1 MIDLHCHI
9 LPGIDDGAPDLATS
23 LEMARASVADGV
35 TVLAC
40 TPHILPGL
48 YHNAGPQIREATL
61 ALQQAL
67 AQEAIPLRLVT
78 GADVHM
84 VPDLVAGLRAG
95 RLLSLA
101 DSRYVLV
108 EPPHH
113 VAPVRM
119 EQFFFDLV
127 VAGHVPILTHPER
140 LSWVEAQYPAI
151 QRLIRGGVWMQIT
164 AGSLTGAFGRS
175 AQYWANRMLDE
186 GCVHILATD
195 AHDTRRRPPNLSAG
209 RDLAAKRVGARE
221 AEHLVVTRP
230 MGILENVMPAGLR
243 MPEPAASR

>member
-1 MIDLHCHI
+1 
-9 LPGIDDGAPDLATS
+9 
-23 LEMARASVADGV
+23 
-35 TVLAC
+35 
-40 TPHILPGL
+40 LPGL
-48 YHNAGPQIREATL
+48 YHNSGPQIRQATL

-67 AQEAIPLRLVT
+67 DREGILLRLVT

-101 DSRYVLV
+101 DTRYVLV

-119 EQFFFDLV
+119 DQFFFDLV
-127 VAGHVPILTHPER
+127 VAGYVPILTHPER
-140 LSWVEAQYPAI
+140 LSWIKSRYSDI
-151 QRLIRGGVWMQIT
+151 QRLIRGGVWMQVT
-164 AGSLTGAFGRS
+164 SGSLTGAFGRT

-195 AHDTRRRPPNLSAG
+195 AHDTRRRPPHLSAG

-230 MGILENVMPAGLR
+230 MGILDNMLPAGLP
-243 MPEPAASR
+243 MPPSIDAR

>member
-9 LPGIDDGAPDLATS
+9 LPGIDDGASDWSVAM
-23 LEMARASVADGV
+23 EMAKLYVADGV
-35 TVLAC
+35 TVVAC

-48 YHNAGPQIREATL
+48 YHNSGPQIREATL

-67 AQEAIPLRLVT
+67 DREGIRLRLVT

-84 VPDLVAGLRAG
+84 APDLIAGLRAG

-119 EQFFFDLV
+119 EHFFFDLV
-127 VAGHVPILTHPER
+127 VAGYVPILTHPER
-140 LSWVEAQYPAI
+140 LSWINSHYSDI

-164 AGSLTGAFGRS
+164 AGSLTGAFGRT

-186 GCVHILATD
+186 GCVHVLATD
-195 AHDTRRRPPNLSAG
+195 AHDTRRRPPHLSAG
-209 RDLAAKRVGARE
+209 RDLAAKRVGAEE
-221 AEHLVVTRP
+221 AEHLVVIRP
-230 MGILENVMPAGLR
+230 QGILDNMLPAALPMPAPL
-243 MPEPAASR
+243 ASR